1 MLFKKQT
8 ATIKTVLITGFLTA
22 GIILPASAEIG
33 KEVSVPERLYD
44 GDEYNLSTQTLI
56 EYGKKLFEADWTAQ
70 EGGGRPL
77 TKGVGK
83 PLSDPTSPL
92 VFPHNFNRISAPDA
106 NSCAGCHNK
115 PRAGGGGDI
124 VANVFVTGQRFD
136 FATFDNNDTVPTRGA
151 VDEEGK
157 FAQQQTIANSR
168 NTLGM
173 FGSGYIEML
182 SREITTDLR
191 NIRDTI
197 MPDDAAE
204 LISKGISFGTL
215 ARNGDGSWDTSQVTG
230 LLASSLAST
239 DADNPPSLIIKPF
252 HQAGGV
258 TSLREFSNNAYNHH
272 HGIQSTERFGFGTD
286 PDGDSFVNEMTIA
299 EMTAVSLFQAQL
311 AVPGRVIPN
320 DSQIEEAVATGEEAF
335 TKIGCSGCHIPALP
349 LNKKG
354 WIYTEPNPY
363 NPDGNLK
370 PGDAPV
376 YSLNLNSKKL
386 DKPRLKKKKG
396 VVMVPAFTDFKLHDI
411 TSGPDDP
418 NREPINQNAPGG
430 SEAFFAGNSHFLTR
444 KLWGVANEP
453 PYFHHGKFTT
463 MRQAIEAHRGE
474 AIESYQNW
482 TALSD
487 YERDSIIEFLKTLQ
501 VLPEG
506 TKHLIVDEHGK
517 KKNWKSPALINAA
530 TALHNIQYDYDD
542 DEDYYDDDM

>member
-1 MLFKKQT
+1 MKTKLKLILALFLFGT
-8 ATIKTVLITGFLTA
+8 LSSGSMVSIAT
-22 GIILPASAEIG
+22 EIG
-33 KEVSVPERLYD
+33 KEVSVTKRLND
-44 GDEYNLSTQTLI
+44 GDEYHLSVRTLL
-56 EYGKKLFEADWTAQ
+56 EYGKKLFDADWTAQ

-77 TKGVGK
+77 TKGTGK
-83 PLSDPTSPL
+83 PLVDPSSPL
-92 VFPHNFNRISAPDA
+92 VFPHNFNRISAPEA

-136 FATFDNNDTVPTRGA
+136 FATFDGNDTTPTRGA
-151 VDEEGK
+151 VDEMGK
-157 FAQQQTIANSR
+157 YVQQQTIANSR

-182 SREITTDLR
+182 SRQITTDLR
-191 NIRDTI
+191 SIRDTI
-197 MPDDAAE
+197 LPGSAAE
-204 LISKGISFGTL
+204 LISKGISFGIL
-215 ARNGDGSWDTSQVTG
+215 ARNEDGSWNTSEVTG
-230 LLASSLAST
+230 LLASSLASS
-239 DADNPPSLIIKPF
+239 DVNNPPSLIIKPF

-258 TSLREFSNNAYNHH
+258 TSLREFTNNAFNHH
-272 HGIQSTERFGFGTD
+272 HGIQTTERFGNGTD
-286 PDGDSFVNEMTIA
+286 PDGDKFINEMTIA

-320 DSQIEEAVATGEEAF
+320 DPHIEEAVALGEEAF
-335 TKIGCSGCHIPALP
+335 RKTGCSGCHIPELP
-349 LNKKG
+349 LDNKG
-354 WIYTEPNPY
+354 WVYTEPNPY
-363 NPDGNLK
+363 NPDGNLQ

-386 DKPRLKKKKG
+386 DRPRLKKNKG

-463 MRQAIEAHRGE
+463 MREAIEAHRGD
-474 AIESYQNW
+474 AMESYQNW

-506 TKHLIVDEHGK
+506 TKHLIVDELGK
-517 KKNWKSPALINAA
+517 KKKWKSSGLANDSAVNYA
-530 TALHNIQYDYDD
+530 QFDDD
-542 DEDYYDDDM
+542 DEDNDDDDDN